1 MKRSTVYWIIA
12 LFLLPV
18 LLAFSRTPVAW
29 LDETMNLDPAVQWHL
44 YGAYVSKIWP
54 NQGTERVFLAYLP
67 LVEVF
72 HLANLA
78 WLPKTLA
85 AIRLPF
91 LLCFIAG
98 LFTWVRLLESWKLKS
113 GWLLLLVGLLAC
125 DRAVFEILRSGRSE
139 TLELAILAG
148 TLCALFKNRMPL
160 AALLAGLLW
169 IAHPKLW
176 ALTGILSLFV
186 LWKSEGLIRKLL
198 AVVLIAAP
206 AFLWMAWLGFPFEEL
221 RAQLLG
227 QSAGHGADGNI
238 VNRIW
243 QHVWHRFLPYYAGQ
257 PWVPLLHL
265 LTWWPAWK
273 LMRKYGWNLKALPG
287 LLWMGQD
294 LFWMFILAPHY
305 RYLPPHQLL
314 MYTVWAIWIA
324 EKDWALPYRMR
335 LAMFAVVPLL
345 LFPWASRLAYA
356 FLQWEARDPQAVIN
370 WLNRSLP
377 VNGKTLLIGHS
388 IGHYH
393 LWQRQDTLL
402 DFALEI
408 YPQKFS
414 FNNYDQVYYLGA
426 ELPRALSYIKPVATY
441 TLQPPLLPVSLDNR
455 SATYRGLQLYLL
467 PDLKSMEALVGVY
480 RKPYP

>member
-1 MKRSTVYWIIA
+1 MKRSTVYWAIT

-44 YGAYVSKIWP
+44 YGAFVSKIWP
-54 NQGTERVFLAYLP
+54 NQGTEHVFLSYLP

-72 HLANLA
+72 HIANLA

-91 LLCFIAG
+91 LLCFVAG
-98 LFTWVRLLESWKLKS
+98 LLAWVRLLEIWKLKT

-148 TLCALFKNRMPL
+148 TLFAVIKNRMLL
-160 AALLAGLLW
+160 AALLTGLLW

-176 ALTGILSLFV
+176 ALTGILSLFL
-186 LWKSEGLIRKLL
+186 LWKAQGTKSKFL
-198 AVVLIAAP
+198 AMALIAAP
-206 AFLWMAWLGFPFEEL
+206 AFLWMSWLGFPLNEL
-221 RAQLLG
+221 LAQLSG
-227 QSAGHGADGNI
+227 QSHGHSAGGNLFSR
-238 VNRIW
+238 VW
-243 QHVWHRFLPYYAGQ
+243 QHVWDRFMPYYAGQ

-273 LMRKYGWNLKALPG
+273 LMRAYGWSYKALPG

-294 LFWMFILAPHY
+294 LFWMFILAPHH

-314 MYTVWAIWIA
+314 MYTVWALWIV
-324 EKDWALPYRMR
+324 ERDWAFPARMKF
-335 LAMFAVVPLL
+335 AMFFVVPFMLY
-345 LFPWASRLAYA
+345 PWASRLTFA
-356 FLQWEARDPQAVIN
+356 FLQWDARDPQAAIN

-377 VNGKTLLIGHS
+377 IHGKTLLIGHS

-393 LWQRQDTLL
+393 LWQRQDTML

-414 FNNYDQVYYLGA
+414 FEHYEAVYYLGK
-426 ELPRALSYIKPVATY
+426 ELPVELHYIRPLASYS
-441 TLQPPLLPVSLDNR
+441 LPPAKLVPQLDNK
-455 SATYRGLQLYLL
+455 SATYRGLKLYRLN
-467 PDLKSMEALVGVY
+467 DKESMEALVAAY